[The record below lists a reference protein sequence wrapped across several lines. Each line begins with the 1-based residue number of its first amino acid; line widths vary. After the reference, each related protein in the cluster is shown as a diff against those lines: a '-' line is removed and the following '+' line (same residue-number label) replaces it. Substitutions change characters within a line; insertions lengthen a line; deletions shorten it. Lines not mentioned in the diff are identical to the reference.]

1 MSPLENCYL
10 LIGIVD
16 REDFFESVPK
26 LHFQS
31 AIISPVVNNTE
42 KFVKI
47 KTYLIN
53 LKQGNNVCCY
63 LWCLMGKVKQKTNA
77 RQEKKI
83 LKTKQNNLFPALAL
97 LTVQPLSL
105 LTTAFCKWNPMG
117 NSLQCCKPKKK

>member
-53 LKQGNNVCCY
+53 LKQGNVCCF

-77 RQEKKI
+77 RQEKKN
-83 LKTKQNNLFPALAL
+83 LKNKTKQSVSSPGLIDCTASFPSHHGL
-97 LTVQPLSL
+97 LQMESYGEQFAML
-105 LTTAFCKWNPMG
+105 
-117 NSLQCCKPKKK
+117 